1 MSLCSGRVVMSTGDH
16 CLVADSD
23 NGIHRCQLRSKRN
36 QRPVCG
42 DWVDWLAD
50 DTGNVIEAIKP
61 RRNVIE
67 RGDFRGHPRPLAA
80 NIDLLI
86 LVIAPEPA
94 PDSLLIDRYL
104 VLARTADIPLIIW
117 LNKTDLLTA
126 GNEAQIDT
134 LIERYE
140 LLGVEI
146 HRGSAM
152 DADAMDRARA
162 LTQSK
167 TVILV
172 GQSGVGKSSLTQAL
186 IPSLDIRTGDISAA
200 SGQGRHTTTETT
212 LFTREDNG
220 ALIDSPGVR
229 TLRLDHLTP
238 HEITAGFTDIAAVAG
253 DCRFRD
259 CRHDAE
265 PGCAVTAALKDGELT
280 AARIANW
287 RRLITEAGGGVN

>member
-1 MSLCSGRVVMSTGDH
+1 MSMRQGRVVMSTGDH
-16 CLVADSD
+16 CLVVDD
-23 NGIHRCQLRSKRN
+23 ENNIHRCQLRSKRN

-42 DWVDWLAD
+42 DWVQWQAE
-50 DTGNVIEAIKP
+50 DTGNVIEAVEP

-117 LNKTDLLTA
+117 LNKTDLLTSA
-126 GNEAQIDT
+126 NQAQINP
-134 LIERYE
+134 LIERYQS
-140 LLGVEI
+140 LGVEV
-146 HRGSAM
+146 HQGSAM
-152 DADAMDRARA
+152 NANAMDKARA
-162 LTQSK
+162 LTQSR

-186 IPSLDIRTGDISAA
+186 IPSLDIRIGDISAF

-212 LFTREDNG
+212 LFTREDDG

-238 HEITAGFTDIAAVAG
+238 REITAGFIDIAAVAG
-253 DCRFRD
+253 GCRFRD
-259 CRHDAE
+259 CRHHAE
-265 PGCAVTAALKDGELT
+265 PGCAVTAALQSGELA
-280 AARIANW
+280 AARIENW
-287 RRLITEAGGGVN
+287 RRLITEAGD